1 MKRER
6 KFRLV
11 ALILPILMLIQAFFL
26 APAGLAEGEEKDGSI
41 DKLKYTI
48 NLDIKIIEKGDEP
61 SGRQVKVW
69 QVPEDKLE
77 KNASGDIDLL
87 KTAQKYDKIDEKAI
101 KEELNDELLL
111 SEESKFTEDGDK
123 ERITFEIEQEKD
135 KVFYYL
141 IKESEDSYEKIRD
154 RIENGPSERLNT
166 SVIKVPSESFN
177 ENALTISLKGNKP
190 EEPEED
196 ITLIKEDS
204 KNPDKKIEKVNFRLL
219 VKSNS
224 EDKKVYPV
232 ILEQKSGY
240 YEFKAIDKGT
250 EEKPADKKTATVL
263 TTNADGKIIVR
274 KLPKLS
280 KDEAYYFE
288 EIEAVGIYKEFNNI
302 LNNGKLSKEFDNTIK
317 EEIVVENDRIPFV
330 KKTDTKGKLL
340 EKVGFKVYNKEG
352 KALKF
357 KKDKGENIGDYG
369 YGYIYDDNGDEEVFT
384 DKDGNIFLGKMPAG
398 EDYYFLETTPLK
410 DYKESEEKYYFN
422 VDENGVIY
430 IKDKDNKKIQK
441 TLVIKNIPIKPQGGN
456 EKNTG
461 GRKFIKVDKNDSKIK
476 VKEAKFMVLKKVGD
490 KYADIDEDNP
500 LIVESDKDGRFEV
513 KDLPYEGEGTTYY
526 LKEFSAPGYI
536 VNSDPIPFAIS
547 ATSYPET
554 HQVIT
559 NEKQPPTPPKEET
572 PPPTPPTPPETPSTP
587 TKTLTS
593 RSRGPLVKTGDVRIW
608 IYFAIG
614 ILMIVAGFII
624 IRNQDKKQELA

>member
-1 MKRER
+1 MKKER
-6 KFRLV
+6 KSRLL
-11 ALILPILMLIQAFFL
+11 AFILPVLMLIQAFFL
-26 APAGLAEGEEKDGSI
+26 APVGLAEGEKNDGSI

-77 KNASGDIDLL
+77 KDASGNIDLL
-87 KTAQKYDKIDEKAI
+87 KTAQKYDKLDEKSI
-101 KEELNDELLL
+101 KEELNNEKLTSDEP
-111 SEESKFTEDGDK
+111 KFTEDGDK

-141 IKESEDSYEKIRD
+141 IKESEASFEKMRD
-154 RIENGPSERLNT
+154 KIDNGPSEKLNT

-190 EEPEED
+190 EEPED
-196 ITLIKEDS
+196 ITLVKKDS
-204 KNPDKKIEKVNFRLL
+204 KNPNKKIEKVNFRLL
-219 VKSNS
+219 VKSNT
-224 EDKKVYPV
+224 EDKKVYSV

-240 YEFKAIDKGT
+240 YEYKAIDKGT

-288 EIEAVGIYKEFNNI
+288 EIEAIGIYKEFNNI
-302 LNNGKLSKEFDNTIK
+302 LNNGKPSEEFDNTIK
-317 EEIVVENDRIPFV
+317 EEIVVDNDRIPFV

-340 EKVGFKVYNKEG
+340 ETVGFKVYNKEG
-352 KALKF
+352 KALTF

-369 YGYIYDDNGDEEVFT
+369 YGYIYDENGDEEVFT

-398 EDYYFLETTPLK
+398 EGYYFLETTPLK

-430 IKDKDNKKIQK
+430 LKDKDNKKVQK
-441 TLVIKNIPIKPQGGN
+441 SLVIKNIPIKPQGEN
-456 EKNTG
+456 EKKTG
-461 GRKFIKVDKNDSKIK
+461 GKKFIKVDKDDVKIK
-476 VKEAKFMVLKKVGD
+476 VKGAKFKVLKKVGD

-500 LIVESDKDGRFEV
+500 LTVESDKDGRFEV

-536 VNSDPIPFAIS
+536 VNSDPIPFKIS
-547 ATSYPET
+547 ATSYSET
-554 HQVIT
+554 QQVIT
-559 NEKQPPTPPKEET
+559 NEKQPPKEET
-572 PPPTPPTPPETPSTP
+572 PPPTPETPDNSTTITPSTP

-593 RSRGPLVKTGDVRIW
+593 RSRGPLVKTGDIRIW

-614 ILMIVAGFII
+614 LIMIVAGFII